1 MVTSC
6 EIKFDNSANNT
17 FMSGQLVSGRIIL
30 NLTEKKKIRC
40 EFLITFNFVNSAIVL
55 GCGIDKKTQECSS
68 ACTNKFL
75 LSAMKFVIFS
85 YI

>member
-55 GCGIDKKTQECSS
+55 GCGIDKKIRKNVVLH
-68 ACTNKFL
+68 ARNN
-75 LSAMKFVIFS
+75 S
-85 YI
+85 YFPL

>member
-17 FMSGQLVSGRIIL
+17 FMSGLMVTGRIIL

-40 EFLITFNFVNSAIVL
+40 KFYFFVNSAIMYLVVALIKRIRKNVL
-55 GCGIDKKTQECSS
+55 VHARIIS
-68 ACTNKFL
+68 NFR
-75 LSAMKFVIFS
+75 
-85 YI
+85 Y

>member
-40 EFLITFNFVNSAIVL
+40 EFLIIIIFLLIQQLYLVVALIKN
-55 GCGIDKKTQECSS
+55 TQECSS
-68 ACTNKFL
+68 ACTN
-75 LSAMKFVIFS
+75 
-85 YI
+85 